1 MKDRIASLNNKTLAG
16 RGRMAGPRLWA
27 CLFGWVLMLNVLP
40 ALAQPNLAQRTG
52 TTIAD
57 TGVAG
62 YRFETITLDPAANGR
77 GYRLRV
83 ALPDS
88 PAPPGGHPA
97 VWLLDGNAALMDIG
111 EETLARLAR
120 RTPAP
125 VIVFVAHDNDLRID
139 GDARAHDYT
148 PRRTGGEDAQRDP
161 LAAHRRNGGADAFLG
176 LLTGQARSAV
186 AERAALDPARQALW
200 GHSYGGVFVLH
211 VLFTRPAAFSDYAA
225 IDPSLW
231 WGDGHVLREEAAAAA
246 APGPP
251 PRLWLWLGDSD
262 AGRAGPGGP
271 SVQPAGAAREAM
283 QQARRSVPPDAAE
296 RMAER
301 LRARGMEVALAE
313 LPGVSHGQ
321 TLGASLP
328 LFLDALFPEGR

>member
-1 MKDRIASLNNKTLAG
+1 
-16 RGRMAGPRLWA
+16 
-27 CLFGWVLMLNVLP
+27 V
-40 ALAQPNLAQRTG
+40 AQRTG

-62 YRFETITLDPAANGR
+62 YRFETITLNPAANGR

-83 ALPDS
+83 ASPDR
-88 PAPPGGHPA
+88 PAPPGGHPV

-139 GDARAHDYT
+139 GDARAYDYT
-148 PRRTGGEDAQRDP
+148 PRRPGGEEAQGDP
-161 LAAHRRNGGADAFLG
+161 LGGRRNGGADAFLD
-176 LLTGQARSAV
+176 LLAGQARSAV
-186 AERAALDPARQALW
+186 AARVKVDPARQALW
-200 GHSYGGVFVLH
+200 GHSYGGIFVLH
-211 VLFTRPAAFSDYAA
+211 ALFTRPQAFSAYGAV
-225 IDPSLW
+225 DPSLW
-231 WGDGHVLREEAAAAA
+231 WGDGHILREEADAAAG
-246 APGPP
+246 PGQT
-251 PRLWLWLGDSD
+251 PRLWLWLGEGD
-262 AGRAGPGGP
+262 AAGPRPSAPPGP
-271 SVQPAGAAREAM
+271 PASAAREAM
-283 QQARRSVPPDAAE
+283 LQARRSVPPDAAA

-301 LRARGMEVALAE
+301 LRARGMAVELGR

-328 LFLDALFPEGR
+328 LFLDALFPDVR